1 MQEKPVK
8 SNPWPK
14 RLLIAGG
21 IMLLIGTLVV
31 FSNSNNLLAS
41 SSPLTNNI
49 HNQVGTSSFT
59 IEVDETNCYKLVSI
73 YDDPVVSATV
83 NDPLSDSGEI
93 TADNCLPDFR
103 PQDNEYAY
111 VVIDAWQ
118 LENGSYEVS
127 IQCQE
132 DDCSTTSIYMIN
144 ANLIAQSFFSLP
156 TIIGCTLCSLAAF
169 IIPLSGI
176 LISIENRNK
185 KVVMLNTD
193 GSQMQFQSIDEMN
206 RMILDGRFQQT
217 EGNNQQ
223 ASQNSV
229 PDPFAPEQPSNPQQQ
244 GFAENDVE
252 NDAENG
258 YNQVRAGQLL
268 TTNQIYAL
276 MQGDLEKAKDITMK
290 NIGIQQPKQTKP
302 DANYASKDTI
312 DAWDSGG
319 AVSKL
324 SQKSNNITKTSYPK
338 RTEQTK
344 PDKWK
349 EWDDS

>member
-1 MQEKPVK
+1 MQEKPVE

-31 FSNSNNLLAS
+31 FSNSNNLLDS

-83 NDPLSDSGEI
+83 NDPLTDSGEI
-93 TADNCLPDFR
+93 SADNCLPDFR
-103 PQDNEYAY
+103 PQDNEHAY

-118 LENGSYEVS
+118 LENGTYEVN

-144 ANLIAQSFFSLP
+144 ANLIAQSYFSLP
-156 TIIGCTLCSLAAF
+156 TIIGCTMCSLAAF

-206 RMILDGRFQQT
+206 RMILEGRFQQT

-223 ASQNSV
+223 VSQSTV
-229 PDPFAPEQPSNPQQQ
+229 PDPFAPEQPPNPQQQ
-244 GFAENDVE
+244 VSAD
-252 NDAENG
+252 DDTENG
-258 YNQVRAGQLL
+258 YNQVRSGQLL

-290 NIGIQQPKQTKP
+290 NIGIQQPKQNKP

-319 AVSKL
+319 AISKPP
-324 SQKSNNITKTSYPK
+324 QKSNNITKISYPK

-344 PDKWK
+344 SDKWK
-349 EWDDS
+349 EWDES